1 MPAEPWLNITG
12 SRYDPLVRVGSSTT
26 GGVEPN
32 IANELA
38 EEKKLIMQDKSFVG
52 LGNLIPKETLKA
64 STYVPATGAT
74 GAASGASGMKM
85 KDSKAIVDGVALAML
100 KRLENVKAT
109 EGRKLFPS

>member
-1 MPAEPWLNITG
+1 
-12 SRYDPLVRVGSSTT
+12 
-26 GGVEPN
+26 
-32 IANELA
+32 
-38 EEKKLIMQDKSFVG
+38 MQDKSFVG

-109 EGRKLFPS
+109 EGKKAISKLRKRWSPVRRLPKWKRTWHVRMRRGRRSSRACGAKSIKR